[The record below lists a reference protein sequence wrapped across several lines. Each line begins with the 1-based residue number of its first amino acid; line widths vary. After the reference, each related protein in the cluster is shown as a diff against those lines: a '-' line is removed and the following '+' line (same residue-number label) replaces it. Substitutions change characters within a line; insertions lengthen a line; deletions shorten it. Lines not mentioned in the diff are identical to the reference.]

1 MNTLK
6 YIVFVLLLT
15 MACSG
20 EKDHNHIEDEAA
32 TSEDENS
39 VVLTPEQISA
49 IKLKLG
55 HIEKRNLSNVIKVNG
70 YLDVPPQNSAVV
82 SPMITGY
89 VRKLNFLIGDN
100 VKKGQIM
107 AELESME
114 FIDLQQQYI
123 ELNAR
128 IAFLKEEYERQ
139 RLLREQDAISK
150 KKYLMADLDYKI
162 AISTLDGL
170 VSKLSLLGAS
180 FEKLRNGKIES
191 RIMLKAPISGN
202 VKRVNTVIGKHIDPS
217 EVIFEIINP
226 EHLHLEL
233 SVYEKDALKVKK
245 GQKVWF
251 KLPSMR
257 NVIFEGEVFLVGKD
271 LSEDKRSIN
280 VHVHINEEDAQ
291 FTVGMYVNASIVIE
305 DAPSYTLPATAIVV
319 DDTNEY
325 VFKKTINSSGEI
337 VFSRYPVL
345 TGLESEGLVE
355 LTNIDELTLEDDIVI
370 EGAFYLLNAFISSE
384 SGHSH

>member
-1 MNTLK
+1 
-6 YIVFVLLLT
+6 
-15 MACSG
+15 
-20 EKDHNHIEDEAA
+20 
-32 TSEDENS
+32 DENS

-123 ELNAR
+123 ELSAR

-170 VSKLSLLGAS
+170 VSKLSLLGAR

-202 VKRVNTVIGKHIDPS
+202 VKRVNTVIGKHTDPS
-217 EVIFEIINP
+217 EEIFEIINP

-370 EGAFYLLNAFISSE
+370 EVAFYLLNAFISSE